1 MYTVVLVHVRV
12 LCVGGMLGVCV
23 ECVGGRVLQCM
34 LMCKR
39 VALEASGNRHALHV
53 PSHALIHTWTHAVRH
68 GAVRGMVDVVRGMS
82 KT

>member
-1 MYTVVLVHVRV
+1 M
-12 LCVGGMLGVCV
+12 
-23 ECVGGRVLQCM
+23 QCM
-34 LMCKR
+34 LMCRR

-53 PSHALIHTWTHAVRH
+53 PSHTLIHTWTHAVRH

>member
-1 MYTVVLVHVRV
+1 MLTSV
-12 LCVGGMLGVCV
+12 LGVCV

-53 PSHALIHTWTHAVRH
+53 PSHALMRDIVCDIRH
-68 GAVRGMVDVVRGMS
+68 GAVRATGTWSTWYV
-82 KT
+82 